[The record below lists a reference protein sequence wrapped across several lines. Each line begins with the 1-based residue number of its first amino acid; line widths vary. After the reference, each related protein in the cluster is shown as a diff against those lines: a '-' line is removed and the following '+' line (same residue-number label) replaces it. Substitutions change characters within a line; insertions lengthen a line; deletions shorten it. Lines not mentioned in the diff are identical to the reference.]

1 LLDPRE
7 AANPTTSAL
16 PRLAGPA
23 SYGQTPFILPKVA
36 IDWKVLREAALPQ
49 LLARFG
55 DNKIDARVDLPDDG
69 VPYNRTDA
77 EHCASM
83 TLAEL
88 GELMTRGARCYG
100 AQIDAGRFD
109 GLQPS
114 PDLDRVLPPG
124 PRIVNLWIGS
134 RTKSG
139 LHYDAMD
146 NLFVQID
153 GIKHA
158 IVAAPQ
164 DSRALYPFEDNPTK
178 SRIDPEQPDVAAFP
192 RVARATFFKGTLEAG
207 DVLYIPRGWW
217 HFLAAPGPSVS
228 LNCWFGTPLS
238 VGEQLKA
245 VTVANP
251 LVWQTI
257 LLDFARYGLLG
268 RPYPRRLLSAPPA
281 GKVLYELV
289 ARQLPWRKHTPQ

>member
-1 LLDPRE
+1 
-7 AANPTTSAL
+7 
-16 PRLAGPA
+16 
-23 SYGQTPFILPKVA
+23 
-36 IDWKVLREAALPQ
+36 
-49 LLARFG
+49 
-55 DNKIDARVDLPDDG
+55 
-69 VPYNRTDA
+69 
-77 EHCASM
+77 
-83 TLAEL
+83 
-88 GELMTRGARCYG
+88 
-100 AQIDAGRFD
+100 
-109 GLQPS
+109 
-114 PDLDRVLPPG
+114 
-124 PRIVNLWIGS
+124 
-134 RTKSG
+134 
-139 LHYDAMD
+139 
-146 NLFVQID
+146 
-153 GIKHA
+153 
-158 IVAAPQ
+158 
-164 DSRALYPFEDNPTK
+164 LYPFEDNPTK

-228 LNCWFGTPLS
+228 LNCWFGTPLT
-238 VGEQLKA
+238 VGAQLKA